1 MRLLISNR
9 KALTPVVASIILC
22 GVVLTVG
29 ISVWSYTYSITRSLE
44 DNYYEKVK
52 RQIDAVSERFI
63 VEHISYDNTSG
74 VLNVWVFNYGEID
87 VQVDVYVRGDSEG
100 QNTTGI
106 LIPNGQIVRISV
118 SLAAEVGDELSI
130 TVISRR
136 QNVVYSTYIVS
147 PS

>member
-63 VEHISYDNTSG
+63 VEHISYDNTSS
-74 VLNVWVFNYGEID
+74 VLNVWVFNYGEVD

-100 QNTTGI
+100 RNATGI
-106 LIPNGQIVRISV
+106 LIPNGQIVAVSV

-130 TVISRR
+130 MVISRR

-147 PS
+147 SS